1 MPNVGGNSVLD
12 SKLRLKWEREND
24 KWHQLAEID
33 RLIAHKEKL
42 EKAMEVKR
50 KQLQFKEFLDVQV
63 KVKAQ
68 TINESQK
75 QKEKEYEQRKQNEIA
90 LAYEEILGN

>member
-1 MPNVGGNSVLD
+1 MPNVGGISVLD
-12 SKLRLKWEREND
+12 SKLRLKLERENN

-33 RLIAHKEKL
+33 SLIAHKEKL
-42 EKAMEVKR
+42 EKAMEFKR
-50 KQLQFKEFLDVQV
+50 KQLQFKEFLDAQL

-75 QKEKEYEQRKQNEIA
+75 QREKDYEQRKQHEIA
-90 LAYEEILGN
+90 LAYEEILEN